1 MTAPTKIEGD
11 KPVTAAK
18 ANTVAILPATKDQ
31 PRTDRPQV
39 LQPGGWPRPKG
50 YANGMMA
57 EGKLV
62 VTGGVVGWDVA
73 GNFPS
78 SFVAQ
83 VKQTLANIVA
93 ILAEGGA
100 KPENLVRLTWY
111 VVDME
116 EYVSNLKAI
125 GAAYREVLGS
135 HYPTMALVQVVRL
148 VERSA
153 RVEIEATAVVSRDA

>member
-1 MTAPTKIEGD
+1 M
-11 KPVTAAK
+11 PVNPPKSPLA
-18 ANTVAILPATKDQ
+18 VLPAETA
-31 PRTDRPQV
+31 RAARPIP

-57 EGKLV
+57 EGRLV
-62 VTGGVVGWDVA
+62 LTGGVVGWDV
-73 GNFPS
+73 GGVFPQG
-78 SFVAQ
+78 FIAQ
-83 VKQTLANIVA
+83 VRQTLENIVA

-100 KPENLVRLTWY
+100 GPENLMRLTWY

-125 GAAYREVLGS
+125 GEVYRAVIGA

-148 VERSA
+148 VEPAA
-153 RVEIEATAVVSRDA
+153 RLEIEATAVVPR